1 MFSEEKPVKTLIP
14 IRPTSSSSAGAT
26 AEEEYIYHL
35 LNVQDEPPR
44 LYEHICWYIRVWG
57 PNAVLPLVHSARS
70 QKVRRTAACALQ
82 NSMEQ
87 DPQKILG
94 RPAS

>member
-1 MFSEEKPVKTLIP
+1 MKTLIP
-14 IRPTSSSSAGAT
+14 VRPTSSSARST
-26 AEEEYIYHL
+26 AEEEYIHHL

-57 PNAVLPLVHSARS
+57 PSAVMPLVHSARS

-82 NSMEQ
+82 NSIYH
-87 DPQKILG
+87 DPLSQKILDC
-94 RPAS
+94 PTS